1 MSFFIP
7 TIFSNPV
14 SKRTKMKLCYAVHRL
29 FRENFC
35 YCFTFTYASCENEAP
50 APKLD
55 FEFHQLGL
63 DGLKMYELSIVNER
77 LYAATNNGVYS
88 KHINADDDF
97 VHLGLEGR
105 NVVDFVVFSNQ
116 HIIATTANRGAITDD
131 YALLETINGGD
142 SWDEL
147 DPFGDDGIEEPV
159 HSLSIH
165 PNQTNVIYA
174 TGQRSVATS
183 SDYGRS
189 WELLWGEWGSFASG
203 TNVAEV
209 NPAIQTDLWYGG
221 QGAIENGYLGVLR
234 NESALHEWDDL
245 VPNPT
250 VALEVVF
257 DQQVTQTIYVGF
269 EGALMKTTNN
279 GSTWKEVINGRRN
292 GMRFFYGIGISTSNP
307 NHVFAGGWL
316 KGEETQTMII
326 YYSTNTGKTWS
337 SKTFD
342 AEQSGGIFTMK
353 IISEPTYERIF
364 VGLDK
369 GGVYEIVASVE

>member
-1 MSFFIP
+1 MVFMRYIGYLVK
-7 TIFSNPV
+7 IFA
-14 SKRTKMKLCYAVHRL
+14 LAL
-29 FRENFC
+29 F
-35 YCFTFTYASCENEAP
+35 FTYTSCDNEAP

-55 FEFHQLGL
+55 FEFIPMGL
-63 DGLKMYELSIVNER
+63 DGLKVYELIIVNQI

-97 VHLGLEGR
+97 AHLGLEER
-105 NVVDFVVFSNQ
+105 NVVDFIVFSNQ

-131 YALLETINGGD
+131 FALHETTNGGD

-147 DPFGDDGIEEPV
+147 DVFGEDGFEEPV
-159 HSLSIH
+159 HSLSVH
-165 PNQTNVIYA
+165 PHQPNVIYA
-174 TGQRSVATS
+174 TGLRTVATS

-279 GSTWKEVINGRRN
+279 GSTWKEVINGRSD
-292 GMRFFYGIGISTSNP
+292 GMRFFYGIGISTTNQ
-307 NHVFAGGWL
+307 NYVFGGGWL
-316 KGEETQTMII
+316 KGEETQSLMIH
-326 YYSTNTGKTWS
+326 YSTNAGKSWS
-337 SKTFD
+337 TKTFD
-342 AEQSGGIFTMK
+342 DEQTGGIYSMK
-353 IISEPTYERIF
+353 VVSESTRERIF

-369 GGVYEIVASVE
+369 GGVYEIVASLK